1 VTTLRV
7 SALFAAGEAWLPRF
21 RDLGDLTLDLFHHD
35 GRVEDR
41 WLALDPAEFELLWRL
56 AKEPGRCLPE
66 PALVGWAR
74 EQANVELA
82 LIRLS
87 AKLAAHRLGGLLA
100 RHGEG
105 CLCFAPPGSLP
116 AAT

>member
-1 VTTLRV
+1 MTTLKT
-7 SALFAAGEAWLPRF
+7 SALFAGGEAWLPRF

-56 AKEPGRCLPE
+56 AKAPGRCLPDQ
-66 PALVGWAR
+66 ALVGWVRDQRNA
-74 EQANVELA
+74 ELA
-82 LIRLS
+82 LMRLS
-87 AKLAAHRLGGLLA
+87 AKLAAHHLGHVLA
-100 RHGEG
+100 RHNEG
-105 CLCFAPPGSLP
+105 CLCFAPCDGLP